1 MALTKVIGAGLGTV
15 TEDQV
20 FGGATPTVTIG
31 DAGAE
36 DAKIV
41 FDGNAQDYHIGLDD
55 SADTLVIGKGSALGT
70 TTSMSFDANG
80 IITKPLQ
87 PAFSAYLSANQ
98 DNFALNSTVTV
109 AFDRE
114 YYDVNDDFN
123 TSNYTFTAPVTGK
136 YQINI
141 TLRFNNVDTAAGF
154 YQTILTTSNRGYAVF
169 TIDPNYAADPAYL
182 HGNASILV
190 DMDADDTAT
199 VGVYQNNGTQQT
211 DVSSGGDCVFS
222 GYLAC

>member
-41 FDGNAQDYHIGLDD
+41 FDGNAQDFHIGLDD
-55 SADTLVIGKGSALGT
+55 SADSLTIGLGSALGT
-70 TTSMSFDANG
+70 TTMMKIDAAG
-80 IITKPLQ
+80 HITKPLQ
-87 PAFSAYLSANQ
+87 PAFLAKV
-98 DNFALNSTVTV
+98 NSDQTNIATNSDVTV
-109 AFDRE
+109 LFNVERFDQ
-114 YYDVNDDFN
+114 NADFN

-141 TLRFNNVDTAAGF
+141 ALRFNNIDTAAGF
-154 YQTILTTSNRGYAVF
+154 YQTILTTSNRGYALF
-169 TIDPNYAADPAYL
+169 TIDPNYSSDVAYL
-182 HGNASILV
+182 HGNASILT
-190 DMDADDTAT
+190 DMDASDTAL
-199 VGVYQNNGTQQT
+199 VQVYQNNGTQQT
-211 DVSSGGDCVFS
+211 DISSGTDCIFS
-222 GYLAC
+222 GFLAC